1 MEHQGVE
8 TFQRGEVGCRTD
20 HVPGQVEVLQVDVLN
35 HFKVESASN
44 SAAVHLVEVVHGL
57 DVVVGQAEPGEQV
70 DVLQP
75 LDGHQVVRREVKN
88 LA

>member
-1 MEHQGVE
+1 M
-8 TFQRGEVGCRTD
+8 D
-20 HVPGQVEVLQVDVLN
+20 ILK
-35 HFKVESASN
+35 HFKVIFQFKVKYKA
-44 SAAVHLVEVVHGL
+44 HLVEVVHGL

-88 LA
+88 LV